1 MSDPMVPRAAATIL
15 PLRDGPGGLEVLMVR
30 RNPASEFVGGAHVF
44 PGGALE
50 VEDGGLGSLVTGLDD
65 ATASRILGV
74 ASGGL
79 ASFVAAARELFEEA
93 GLLLVDATAADP
105 DALGA
110 WQTAMN
116 ERRSTLAE
124 VLASEGLRLDLG
136 QMRYIGHWVTPLG
149 QPRRY
154 DTRFFLVPA
163 PGEQVAA
170 HDRGET
176 VAHLWVRPVDALAAG
191 ARGSITLI
199 LPTIQT
205 LRQIALLPDVAG
217 ALAWAAG
224 LGPISRIEPHLRER
238 AGRAWITLPGEPGY
252 DD

>member
-1 MSDPMVPRAAATIL
+1 MADPLVIRAAATIL
-15 PLRDGPGGLEVLMVR
+15 PLRDGPDGFEVLMVR

-44 PGGALE
+44 PGGALDA
-50 VEDGGLGSLVTGLDD
+50 EDGALDARVTGLDD

-79 ASFVAAARELFEEA
+79 AYFVAAARELFEEA
-93 GLLLVDATAADP
+93 GLLLADAPAADP
-105 DALGA
+105 DALPV
-110 WQTAMN
+110 WQAALN
-116 ERRSTLAE
+116 ERRSTLGE
-124 VLASEGLRLDLG
+124 VLASEGLRLDVG

-163 PGEQVAA
+163 PPEQVAA

-176 VAHLWVRPVDALAAG
+176 VAHTWVRPVDALAAG
-191 ARGSITLI
+191 ARGTFTLI

-205 LRQIALLPDVAG
+205 LRQVALLPDVAA
-217 ALAWAAG
+217 ALAWAEG
-224 LGPISRIEPHLRER
+224 LGPITRVEPHLRER
-238 AGRAWITLPGEPGY
+238 GGHAWITLPGEPGY